1 MSTSR
6 LRLTLST
13 ALLVIPGAIV
23 TAIALIA
30 APPAITP
37 RSPFLDT
44 GAKRWYKGNTHT
56 HTVNSDG
63 DSTPDEVV
71 RWYREQRY
79 QFLVLTDHNFLTS
92 VDGLNALH
100 GAAEKFLVIR
110 GEEVTDKFEKKE
122 LHLNALDLQQL
133 VMPQGGASVAEA
145 LQRDVDAI
153 RKADGIP
160 HINHPNFRWSI
171 SADDLKQVR
180 RNTLFEIFN
189 GHPQVNGLGGD
200 GVPGLEEVWDQIL
213 SSGQEIYGLAVD
225 DAHTFKRPW
234 DLTAARPGQ
243 GWVYVRSA
251 SLQPRAIV
259 AALDR
264 GEFYSSTGVELD
276 QIVATA
282 KGLTVTVKPNG
293 DAKYRVQFVGKN
305 GRLLKDVAA
314 NPSSNLAAAYDFTG
328 DEGYVRARVIDSNGK
343 LAWVQPV
350 FLSAPAVSSK

>member
-1 MSTSR
+1 MPTSR
-6 LRLTLST
+6 LRLTLLST
-13 ALLVIPGAIV
+13 ALLVIPGAV
-23 TAIALIA
+23 LTTIALTA
-30 APPAITP
+30 GPPAIAP
-37 RSPFLDT
+37 RSPFLET
-44 GAKRWYKGNTHT
+44 GSKHWYKGNTHT

-100 GAAEKFLVIR
+100 GADEKFLVIR
-110 GEEVTDKFEKKE
+110 GEEVTDKFEKKD
-122 LHLNALDLQQL
+122 LHMNGLDLQQL
-133 VMPQGGASVAEA
+133 VTPQGGASVAEA

-153 RKADGIP
+153 RQANGIP

-171 SADDLKQVR
+171 SAEDLKQVR
-180 RNTLFEIFN
+180 HNTLFEIFN
-189 GHPQVNGLGGD
+189 GHPTVNNLGGE
-200 GVPGLEEVWDQIL
+200 GAPGMEGVWDQIL
-213 SSGQEIYGLAVD
+213 TSGQEIYGLATD
-225 DAHTFKRPW
+225 DAHVFKRPW

-276 QIVATA
+276 QILATP
-282 KGLTVTVKPNG
+282 KGLTVTVKPYS
-293 DAKYRVQFVGKN
+293 DARYRVQFVGRA
-305 GRLLKDVAA
+305 GRLLKEMPA
-314 NPSSNLAAAYDFTG
+314 NPTATYDFKG

-350 FLSAPAVSSK
+350 FLSEPAVSSK